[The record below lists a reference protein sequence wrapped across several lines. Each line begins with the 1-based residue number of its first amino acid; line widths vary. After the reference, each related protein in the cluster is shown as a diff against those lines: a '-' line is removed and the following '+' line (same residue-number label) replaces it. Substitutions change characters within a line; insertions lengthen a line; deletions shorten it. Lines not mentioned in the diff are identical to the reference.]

1 MIVKTV
7 KSIRRI
13 EAIDITNIIS
23 EEAENIGNGIMLIYV
38 PHTTAAITI
47 NEAYDPS
54 VMDDL
59 MEKLSELAPYSKS
72 YKHSEGNSDAHI
84 KSSLIGSSV
93 QLIVESGNL
102 ILGRWQGIFFLEFDG
117 PRDRKIFVK
126 TMG

>member
-7 KSIRRI
+7 KSYRRI
-13 EAIDITNIIS
+13 EAIDITNMIS

-47 NEAYDPS
+47 NEAYDAS

-59 MEKLSELAPYSKS
+59 MEKLSSLVPYSKN
-72 YKHSEGNSDAHI
+72 YRHLEGNSDAHI
-84 KSSLIGSSV
+84 KSSLIGNSV
-93 QLIVESGNL
+93 QLIVENGNL

-117 PRDRKIFVK
+117 PRDRKIFIKVLR
-126 TMG
+126 

>member
-13 EAIDITNIIS
+13 ETIDITNIIS

-59 MEKLSELAPYSKS
+59 MEKLSALVPYSKN

-84 KSSLIGSSV
+84 KSSLIGNSV
-93 QLIVESGNL
+93 QLIVENGNL
-102 ILGRWQGIFFLEFDG
+102 VLGKWQGIFFLEFDG

-126 TMG
+126 TMR